1 MPVLWTVAIRR
12 LDAGCSSV
20 SSSPISSTIHEKS
33 ELVPHWERARISC
46 LYQRYHILSLCP
58 RFCLPQ
64 NRGLCTFDET
74 FLLLYNSSTNQKGP
88 GFATLICG
96 ALCAATL
103 FVGPALTGY
112 AGSITIAVMIVAP
125 IAGFIYDATSSY
137 STFLAVATVMI
148 VVGIVFTMLGTSK
161 KYISK
166 YAGAE

>member
-1 MPVLWTVAIRR
+1 MPVRWTVGIRR

-33 ELVPHWERARISC
+33 EFVPHWERVRISC
-46 LYQRYHILSLCP
+46 LYQRYYILSPCP

-74 FLLLYNSSTNQKGP
+74 FLLLYNSSTNQKGL

-112 AGSITIAVMIVAP
+112 AGAITIAVMIGAP

-137 STFLAVATVMI
+137 STFLAVAAVMI